1 MRRAAI
7 PVLTG
12 VLALLPGCERVAALT
27 DAASQQSFER
37 RCQALPHGGVDV
49 VRARNDV
56 ALDASRP
63 QGELE
68 RLSESPS
75 PQHRTVGLT
84 RASFGYRSTIEL
96 DGLEDPRGGR
106 ACAHPRVHVEVEL
119 ASMTVY
125 VAREYRDDACREPLI
140 LEHERRHVA
149 VFERY
154 ADEAARALARELEA
168 RVGKRVRYGTSMAA
182 MQDAL
187 KADLAKWL
195 DAFMAHARDEL
206 AVRNAAVDTK
216 AEYEKLAQAC
226 GPAL

>member
-1 MRRAAI
+1 MRCTAI
-7 PVLTG
+7 LVLG
-12 VLALLPGCERVAALT
+12 GALALLPGCDRVAAWT
-27 DAASQQSFER
+27 DAASAEAFER
-37 RCQALPHGGVDV
+37 RCQALPPGGVEV
-49 VRARNDV
+49 VLARSDV
-56 ALDASRP
+56 AIDRSRAE
-63 QGELE
+63 GELE
-68 RLSESPS
+68 RLSEAPS

-106 ACAHPRVHVEVEL
+106 ACAHPRVRVEIEL

-154 ADEAARALARELEA
+154 ADEAARALERDLAGRI
-168 RVGKRVRYGTSMAA
+168 GKRVRYGTTMASA
-182 MQDAL
+182 QETL
-187 KADLAKWL
+187 KADLSGWL
-195 DAFMAHARDEL
+195 DAFMARARDEL
-206 AVRNAAVDTK
+206 AARNAAVDTK